1 MDVAKLKRL
10 PFLVGYQRRMDR
22 NFRSLKKQARRRGA
36 VLRSDGQHALLFVR
50 CM

>member
-22 NFRSLKKQARRRGA
+22 NFRSLKKQARPSQ
-36 VLRSDGQHALLFVR
+36 RSSAA
-50 CM
+50 